1 MLTIPRSAEEDIRS
15 KQQSLASAS
24 AFLAGARP
32 VTDAHFS
39 TFRFVIGRRGPV

>member
-32 VTDAHFS
+32 VTDAYLAHS
-39 TFRFVIGRRGPV
+39 GSLLGAVDR